1 MVIKFSHGKIFLL
14 RLRNFSVSL
23 RLDRYGLL
31 PARIVDLVGDYAGK
45 ELFLVEGDSLLLRCF
60 SDPKIDFD
68 GWYSCFL
75 HFDEFLYYGV
85 IA

>member
-1 MVIKFSHGKIFLL
+1 MVRYDALSRQLSF
-14 RLRNFSVSL
+14 SL

-60 SDPKIDFD
+60 SDPKLDFD
-68 GWYSCFL
+68 GLYSCF
-75 HFDEFLYYGV
+75 FRD
-85 IA
+85 